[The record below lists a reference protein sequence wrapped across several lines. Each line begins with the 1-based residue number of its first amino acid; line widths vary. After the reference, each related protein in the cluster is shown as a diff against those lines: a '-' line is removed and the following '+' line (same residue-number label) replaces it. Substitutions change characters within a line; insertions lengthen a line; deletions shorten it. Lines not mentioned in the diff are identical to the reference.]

1 MAVDVINLYVS
12 ESTIIIV
19 GHFIGNYF
27 RKDSRFPHQQVTNNH
42 QTFTISTNHLAA
54 GVYMVK
60 LTGNNTSHRVKIIK
74 LE

>member
-42 QTFTISTNHLAA
+42 QTLTIETNNLAA
-54 GVYMVK
+54 SV
-60 LTGNNTSHRVKIIK
+60 LW
-74 LE
+74 